1 MAAAS
6 SHHIVLP
13 RTRFSRETALIF
25 GLLAYVLLVGFYF
38 TLRYAGHWA
47 ENDTAFLAQASRAV
61 INQDSLEPSVGV
73 VYQNGFG
80 FQAVSAY
87 LSDLTGLSIADLY
100 ALAYPLLA
108 TLMVIPLYYLYREFT
123 PGPWVA
129 ALGTFLVYLQSES
142 MFVLLRGSHEKFS
155 RPLLILALLFLV
167 RSVKQRDNPRA
178 FAIYVT
184 LFYVFIAGLLSYN
197 AFFGSSLSFAL
208 AIALLGAM
216 LTIWRSRQR
225 SNIAPLVRRF
235 AYASVTCAVLTFV
248 FMTYLYAP
256 ATSGWLLLRDEMSK
270 VTTLLFGAELPFD
283 PYGAVGLGWTNVWVY
298 LAVSATTWLIFA
310 WSLALWLRRTWR
322 WLRHGKSLDLV
333 EGLVWLLYLA
343 FAVQGALSVAGD
355 YSGMFAGNLE
365 VRIFPSFVVAAVAV
379 IVKEA
384 GDWLAGLRWHQLR
397 LTMLALLAACLVVAA
412 LLKTTNEPM
421 LSNKWV
427 FYLPSEMQALNW
439 SDAHLQTAS
448 IWTDFDERLS
458 TAFDLTHGPSLGGNV
473 IDIYTPKPET
483 RAFLITDINRLRSA
497 RLNQP
502 LPISTNDMIV
512 YDNGAAQLYRRV
524 AVTPYQR

>member
-1 MAAAS
+1 MAAT
-6 SHHIVLP
+6 LRRP
-13 RTRFSRETALIF
+13 RTMPGPHLSRETALIF
-25 GLLAYVLLVGFYF
+25 GLIAYALMVGFYF

-47 ENDTAFLAQASRAV
+47 ENDTSFLAQASRT
-61 INQDSLEPSVGV
+61 IMTQGNLEPASST

-80 FQAVSAY
+80 FQAISIY

-100 ALAYPLLA
+100 ALAYPVLA
-108 TLMVIPLYYLYREFT
+108 VLMVIPLYYLYREFT
-123 PGPWVA
+123 TRPWVA

-142 MFVLLRGSHEKFS
+142 LFVLLRGSHEKFS

-167 RSVKQRDNPRA
+167 RSIKQRDEPRA
-178 FAIYVT
+178 FALYVT

-197 AFFGSSLSFAL
+197 VFFGSSLSFAL
-208 AIALLGAM
+208 AIALLGAS

-225 SNIAPLVRRF
+225 GTLSPLVRRF
-235 AYASVTCAVLTFV
+235 AYASITCAVLTFV
-248 FMTYLYAP
+248 FMTYMYAP

-283 PYGAVGLGWTNVWVY
+283 PYGAVGLGWANVWVY

-322 WLRHGKSLDLV
+322 WLRHGKSLELV

-343 FAVQGALSVAGD
+343 FAVQGAMSVAGD

-397 LTMLALLAACLVVAA
+397 LTALALIAACLVVAA

-458 TAFDLTHGPSLGGNV
+458 TAFDLTHGPSLGNNV

-483 RAFLITDINRLRSA
+483 RAFLITDINRLRAA
-497 RLNQP
+497 RLNQA
-502 LPISTNDMIV
+502 LPVSNNDMIV
-512 YDNGAAQLYRRV
+512 YDNGTAQLYRRV